1 MVFLTP
7 ESYSE
12 DSCGV
17 LLLTI
22 FLKRWQDRQ
31 NNQSD
36 NQRII
41 DLKLKKSLE
50 YTWDF
55 FSVSRYKQSIVTCF
69 SLGIKT
75 AIVSNNFC
83 TERSSKQIEYNN
95 YNAYGRI

>member
-36 NQRII
+36 NQQII

-55 FSVSRYKQSIVTCF
+55 FS
-69 SLGIKT
+69 SL
-75 AIVSNNFC
+75 AILPAEFD
-83 TERSSKQIEYNN
+83 TRIYN
-95 YNAYGRI
+95 RQTLLPLQP